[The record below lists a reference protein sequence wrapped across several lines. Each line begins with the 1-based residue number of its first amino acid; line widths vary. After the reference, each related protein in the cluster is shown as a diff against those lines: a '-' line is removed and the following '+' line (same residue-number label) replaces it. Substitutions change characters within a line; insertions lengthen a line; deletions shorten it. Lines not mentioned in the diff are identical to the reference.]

1 MKKVKVL
8 VDDKTYE
15 YRIEEKNIEN
25 LLKIIE
31 VFSK

>member
-1 MKKVKVL
+1 MKKVKISI
-8 VDDKTYE
+8 DGKTCE
-15 YRIEEKNIEN
+15 YQIEEKNIEN